1 MLLSPLYITIHRLYA
16 IHFAYIQ
23 VLNKGAG
30 FVKRCTATSAAKIE
44 AKNQQAT
51 TKGAQIKG
59 REDLIIGDLN
69 FQRALIAMLQ
79 KQNMPNKIE
88 QRTIVSG

>member
-1 MLLSPLYITIHRLYA
+1 MYSD
-16 IHFAYIQ
+16 
-23 VLNKGAG
+23 
-30 FVKRCTATSAAKIE
+30 ATSAAKIE